1 MKVKIGVSARHIHLS
16 EEDFN
21 ILFPNEELGLY
32 KEMIQKPNFAS
43 DKKVT
48 IRNNDREIN
57 NIRVVGPFRH
67 DTQVELSKTDC
78 YTLRVDAPLS
88 NSKDLVNGAE
98 IEIVNGDKSI
108 KRKAAIIQ
116 NRHIHISNK
125 QADKLGLKNEQIV
138 KVKIDTIKGGILD
151 NVHIKTG
158 DDFSLELHL
167 DTDDAN
173 AFMIDSS
180 TEGEILND

>member
-32 KEMIQKPNFAS
+32 KEMSQKPNFAS

-57 NIRVVGPFRH
+57 NVRVVGPFRH

-78 YTLRVDAPLS
+78 YTLRIDAPLS
-88 NSKDLVNGAE
+88 NSNDLVDGAE
-98 IEIVNGDKSI
+98 IEIINGDKSI

-116 NRHIHISNK
+116 NRHIHISK
-125 QADKLGLKNEQIV
+125 YEADNLG
-138 KVKIDTIKGGILD
+138 IKDNDDINVYINTEKPGILR
-151 NVHIKTG
+151 
-158 DDFSLELHL
+158 
-167 DTDDAN
+167 
-173 AFMIDSS
+173 
-180 TEGEILND
+180 